1 MLARKRRNG
10 HRLLRV
16 NCKLVKSPAKI
27 GASGPYM
34 CTPNFVK
41 RGGRE
46 KGKKKKRKE
55 EERKEKGGGKFILW
69 QCYDAIVLLV
79 CG

>member
-1 MLARKRRNG
+1 ME
-10 HRLLRV
+10 RLSTWE
-16 NCKLVKSPAKI
+16 LVLVLLTNSTSMNQKPVR
-27 GASGPYM
+27 ASGPYM